1 MDVTR
6 AIQVAVVRADMAL
19 CGAGNI
25 ILHAVFPALITA
37 VLLYVVVRRG
47 RRK

>member
-19 CGAGNI
+19 CGAGNV
-25 ILHAVFPALITA
+25 LRAVIPVLIAA
-37 VLLYVVVRRG
+37 VLLYAVIRRWRSG
-47 RRK
+47 